1 MSGIR
6 YGLKRGLNVK
16 EISDVLLKCLS
27 FFLACV
33 FAIYLQL
40 ALLISPFPIQMRVIL
55 LSIVGQQ

>member
-16 EISDVLLKCLS
+16 EISDVLLRCLS

-40 ALLISPFPIQMRVIL
+40 PLLISPFTIQMRVIL